1 MSKTPIASSSSP
13 TSGASVSSNGP
24 SSGELASNDAS
35 ISRKLDILTSMILT
49 LADKTNEALT
59 EVAKINLRVSSSSPS
74 SNNSAA
80 IDSSGFHLDVPKQP
94 KGWKE
99 GPNVRGKSDKKP
111 RTGKSSAS
119 ASTSS
124 DKGSKALRYD
134 VRTDGRD
141 LSSEIIREAD
151 GDAEQELVTQ
161 LESKA
166 EDLDHGSPTEESP
179 LPKKAAISPLHE
191 KATGGGIGR
200 TFSNRSTLRS
210 RTSMSSIDLNDMAEM
225 EASNSVI
232 RLNVGGR
239 SFCTTRATLTSV
251 PGTMFEA
258 LLSGRH
264 AVLKDSEGGIFL
276 DRDPD
281 IFEHVLAYLRDP
293 RQLDLRYFSQ
303 QQQMRI
309 LCEMDYFMVP
319 YARFSRDLPQNLTG
333 HTLIIERDNQW
344 TMKWT
349 NRGWW
354 VDHSGD
360 SSNNSLG
367 QGGMGTASPLST
379 SAAHASSGQSIPST
393 SSSSSLKS
401 GNFSAFSGAGS
412 ASPPI
417 EPPPGLKFVDDLV
430 WVNMKGRPLRAYDL
444 WTGQCLKIVKDSYCD
459 CFAASAEQL
468 VTYDADD
475 QSLRLF
481 NARTSSGVSW
491 IKADVPPTN
500 VSCLSFV
507 NDSMLVL
514 GGDGNKCVTLN
525 LPAASDLQATA
536 TTVLQGANLRQIEP
550 LSPSVIAVGS
560 TNGNIILWNI
570 KLNVLLGTIP
580 TAQQRISTIFAR
592 NNYVFCLGPETI
604 KVWDC
609 FTNPSKPAC
618 VAMIFDEVSCLDSDG
633 DLIVGISSDRS
644 RKSLLKIWSLSS
656 SKLVH
661 VMAIPAG
668 ETVYTVRVQD
678 NRVATVLEGGTVLTW
693 TINLFN

>member
-1 MSKTPIASSSSP
+1 ME
-13 TSGASVSSNGP
+13 TSDS
-24 SSGELASNDAS
+24 S
-35 ISRKLDILTSMILT
+35 ISKKLDLLTSMMLT
-49 LADKTNEALT
+49 LAEKTNQALT
-59 EVAKINLRVSSSSPS
+59 EVATLNQRISAPAQS
-74 SNNSAA
+74 SNESSALDNA
-80 IDSSGFHLDVPKQP
+80 GFHLDVPRQP

-99 GPNVRGKSDKKP
+99 GANGRSKNDKKMRGP
-111 RTGKSSAS
+111 KTSAS
-119 ASTSS
+119 GAQAS
-124 DKGSKALRYD
+124 DKGASALRYD
-134 VRTDGRD
+134 AKHD
-141 LSSEIIREAD
+141 SSSKKSDIASEMVKEVE
-151 GDAEQELVTQ
+151 GEH
-161 LESKA
+161 ES
-166 EDLDHGSPTEESP
+166 DFSSPIDSTLGSSPTEEPGLLKKLSP
-179 LPKKAAISPLHE
+179 PLAPE
-191 KATGGGIGR
+191 KQRTR
-200 TFSNRSTLRS
+200 TFSSRSALQT

-225 EASNSVI
+225 ELANSVI
-232 RLNVGGR
+232 KLNVGGR
-239 SFCTTRATLTSV
+239 SFWTTRTTLTSV

-264 AVLKDSEGGIFL
+264 AVMRDSEGGIFL

-281 IFEHVLAYLRDP
+281 IFEHVLTYLRDP

-303 QQQMRI
+303 QQQTRI

-319 YARFSRDLPQNLTG
+319 YTRFARELPQNLTG
-333 HTLIIERDNQW
+333 HTIVIERDNQW

-354 VDHSGD
+354 SDHSGEPGA
-360 SSNNSLG
+360 NNIG
-367 QGGMGTASPLST
+367 QGGLGTSSPMSASS
-379 SAAHASSGQSIPST
+379 SHASSGLSMPST
-393 SSSSSLKS
+393 SSSALKS
-401 GNFSAFSGAGS
+401 AGFATSSGAGT

-430 WVNMKGRPLRAYDL
+430 WVNMKGRPLRAYDV

-459 CFAASAEQL
+459 CFAASSEQL
-468 VTYDADD
+468 VTYDIDD
-475 QSLRLF
+475 QSLRLW

-500 VSCLSFV
+500 ISCLAFV

-514 GGDGNKCVTLN
+514 GGDNNKCVTLQ

-633 DLIVGISSDRS
+633 DLIVGITADRS
-644 RKSLLKIWSLSS
+644 RKSLLKVWSLSS

-668 ETVYTVRVQD
+668 ETVYTVHVKD
-678 NRVATVLEGGTVLTW
+678 NRVATILEGGTVLTW

>member
-1 MSKTPIASSSSP
+1 MSKTPSSATPSPAPPAASATPPSLNQREAESSDP
-13 TSGASVSSNGP
+13 
-24 SSGELASNDAS
+24 S
-35 ISRKLDILTSMILT
+35 ISKKLDLLTSMMLT
-49 LADKTNEALT
+49 LAEKTNEALS
-59 EVAKINLRVSSSSPS
+59 EVAKLNHRI
-74 SNNSAA
+74 SAPPTA
-80 IDSSGFHLDVPKQP
+80 PNDSSTMEGSAFYLDVPKQP

-99 GPNVRGKSDKKP
+99 GANGRPKTDKKGRGVKSGHVASDK
-111 RTGKSSAS
+111 SAP
-119 ASTSS
+119 AV
-124 DKGSKALRYD
+124 RYD
-134 VRTDGRD
+134 VRREKTAKKGEILGDTLTELEGEQDSNSSPRD
-141 LSSEIIREAD
+141 SKIDDQGSSPP
-151 GDAEQELVTQ
+151 LV
-161 LESKA
+161 
-166 EDLDHGSPTEESP
+166 ESP
-179 LPKKAAISPLHE
+179 ALKKVIGDESANSRAVSRSFSSR
-191 KATGGGIGR
+191 AT
-200 TFSNRSTLRS
+200 LQS
-210 RTSMSSIDLNDMAEM
+210 RTSMSSIDLNDLAEM

-232 RLNVGGR
+232 MLNVGGR
-239 SFCTTRATLTSV
+239 RFWTTRATLTSV

-264 AVLKDSEGGIFL
+264 AVLRDSEGGIFL

-281 IFEHVLAYLRDP
+281 MFEHVLTYLRDP

-319 YARFSRDLPQNLTG
+319 FTRFSRDLPLNLTG
-333 HTLIIERDNQW
+333 HTLVIERDSQW

-354 VDHSGD
+354 VSTDHSGESG
-360 SSNNSLG
+360 SSNGQNGPGTSNSMSAS
-367 QGGMGTASPLST
+367 GG
-379 SAAHASSGQSIPST
+379 HASSSLAMPTT
-393 SSSSSLKS
+393 SSAALKAA
-401 GNFSAFSGAGS
+401 NFSASSGGGT

-417 EPPPGLKFVDDLV
+417 EPPPGLKFVDNLV
-430 WVNMKGRPLRAYDL
+430 WVNIKGRPLRAYDI
-444 WTGQCLKIVKDSYCD
+444 WTGQCLKIVKELYCD
-459 CFAASAEQL
+459 CFAASSEQL

-475 QSLRLF
+475 QSLRLW
-481 NARTSSGVSW
+481 NARTSTGVSW

-500 VSCLSFV
+500 ISCLAFV
-507 NDSMLVL
+507 NESVLVL

-592 NNYVFCLGPETI
+592 NNYIFCLSPETI

-609 FTNPSKPAC
+609 FTNPSKPSC
-618 VAMIFDEVSCLDSDG
+618 VAMIFDEVTCLDSDG
-633 DLIVGISSDRS
+633 DLIVGITADRS
-644 RKSLLKIWSLSS
+644 RKSLLKVWSLSS

-668 ETVYTVRVQD
+668 ETVFTVHVKE

-693 TINLFN
+693 TINLFH